1 MVRLRFERQWTRRVA
16 VVPEARDAACFC
28 FVRVDRKRFVVA
40 SARMGDVTGAAA
52 YAAPT
57 RGSARLPL
65 LRRARRWRAAALRVY
80 CRHLRVRRHVER
92 AQFEDAQAAGRGVGR
107 IQLVDAE
114 FGTMGVAGEI
124 DQQVAQQAVDQSWRE
139 RFLAGL
145 LALRHLPERGFE
157 FVEIV
162 VARRLAGGADEL
174 PGEQGM
180 CRLVVRAC
188 GDCRR
193 VPWVNLH

>member
-65 LRRARRWRAAALRVY
+65 LRRARRWLAAALRVY
-80 CRHLRVRRHVER
+80 CRHLRVRRHFER
-92 AQFEDAQAAGRGVGR
+92 AQFEDAQEAGRGVGR
-107 IQLVDAE
+107 I
-114 FGTMGVAGEI
+114 
-124 DQQVAQQAVDQSWRE
+124 
-139 RFLAGL
+139 
-145 LALRHLPERGFE
+145 
-157 FVEIV
+157 
-162 VARRLAGGADEL
+162 
-174 PGEQGM
+174 
-180 CRLVVRAC
+180 
-188 GDCRR
+188 
-193 VPWVNLH
+193 